1 MRIVDGP
8 NATDYEE
15 ILRSIGA
22 LFDERGWRDVALIEI
37 ENTVVIQVTLPAA
50 GEEARPELV
59 TYLLTADD
67 IDLLTRAGVAA
78 RRARSMRRTD
88 PARVAAEDASGAA
101 APPAADSAAARESAP
116 PGGPLRGRLVAL
128 DRDAAR
134 DPSDSPPPGE
144 RPARILE
151 LDPRRLHGARPVGD
165 SSGRAA
171 PDAANA
177 RAAVVMAGIVAAKL
191 GAGARLGA
199 DDPDLASLL
208 EQVRALDVEGIGS

>member
-37 ENTVVIQVTLPAA
+37 ENTVVIQVMLPATS
-50 GEEARPELV
+50 EEARPELV
-59 TYLLTADD
+59 TYVLTADD

-78 RRARSMRRTD
+78 RRARSSRRTG
-88 PARVAAEDASGAA
+88 AGVVAGEIAP
-101 APPAADSAAARESAP
+101 APPALEDTGTPATP
-116 PGGPLRGRLVAL
+116 PSGEPSRGRLVAFEP
-128 DRDAAR
+128 DSTQDAR
-134 DPSDSPPPGE
+134 
-144 RPARILE
+144 RIPARGDTPARVLPF
-151 LDPRRLHGARPVGD
+151 DPRRPHGSRLAPVAPARAV
-165 SSGRAA
+165 
-171 PDAANA
+171 PDAAHA

-191 GAGARLGA
+191 RSGARLGA
-199 DDPDLASLL
+199 DDPDLTSLL